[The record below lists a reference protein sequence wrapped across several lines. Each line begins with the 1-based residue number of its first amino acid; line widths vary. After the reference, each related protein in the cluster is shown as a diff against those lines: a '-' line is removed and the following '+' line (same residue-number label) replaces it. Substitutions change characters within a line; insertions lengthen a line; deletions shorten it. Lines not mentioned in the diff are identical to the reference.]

1 MVIADDSHSRRY
13 RSGRFFPRFDRSK
26 KGHRRVPLLLEYR
39 LAGTDACCFDVVDR
53 HHHHVVL
60 VHQNSRGIVLRVG
73 RIHTFRFRFR
83 FRFDFRLGLCFPGTF
98 GVGSGKQSG
107 ENGRIGGSRSVN
119 MIRSRSEGLDAT
131 VKAMAM
137 TMTMTMTTT
146 TTKVGLRAGAP
157 QCWPMPPL
165 PLPLPLQLAL
175 RQWRGNSKCFR
186 SHHEYRDDE
195 NDNDDPMHY
204 PPEHRNPHVDIGNGI
219 SFSTSLAVA
228 VAAAVSLVVVSWA
241 GTRRYHRYCLSG
253 GCCHSLGGGGGVIGP
268 IYVSPAGRRGLVSYD
283 VR

>member
-165 PLPLPLQLAL
+165 PFPLAL
-175 RQWRGNSKCFR
+175 RQRRRNSKCFR

-219 SFSTSLAVA
+219 SFSTSLAV
-228 VAAAVSLVVVSWA
+228 AVSLVVVSWA